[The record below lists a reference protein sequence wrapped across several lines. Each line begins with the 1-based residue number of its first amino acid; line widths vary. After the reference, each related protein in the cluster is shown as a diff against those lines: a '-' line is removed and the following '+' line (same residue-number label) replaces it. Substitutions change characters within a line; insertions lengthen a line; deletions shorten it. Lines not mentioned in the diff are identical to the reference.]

1 MKLFQ
6 ILPSLFFAL
15 AIAFG
20 LTGCDI
26 KRDSG
31 VWQGTVVVRED
42 DGRPDTTCQM
52 EINLTHTDET
62 VTIHHLYT
70 ACEAFASRWQGDT
83 YEVHGMS
90 LFYNGRDVGWV
101 RGDGSVT
108 MELRDYEMTQRFP
121 TLADKVML
129 SWTRV
134 GDSLEFTEE
143 VTFAGRKKRSSG
155 WLRKMR

>member
-1 MKLFQ
+1 
-6 ILPSLFFAL
+6 
-15 AIAFG
+15 
-20 LTGCDI
+20 
-26 KRDSG
+26 
-31 VWQGTVVVRED
+31 
-42 DGRPDTTCQM
+42 
-52 EINLTHTDET
+52 
-62 VTIHHLYT
+62 
-70 ACEAFASRWQGDT
+70 
-83 YEVHGMS
+83 
-90 LFYNGRDVGWV
+90 
-101 RGDGSVT
+101 